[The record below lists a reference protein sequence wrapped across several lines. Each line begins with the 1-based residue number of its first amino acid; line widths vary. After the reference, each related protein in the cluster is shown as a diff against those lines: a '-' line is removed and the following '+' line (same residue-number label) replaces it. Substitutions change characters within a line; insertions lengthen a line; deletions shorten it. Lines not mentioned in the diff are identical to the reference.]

1 MSEQGTCSDTESS
14 PKSGTTAACWPAFR
28 PAFVWRGEPVAPTPA
43 GGSGTLEAGVEPP
56 LTRVRA
62 QPADGGGPVHTVRPV
77 RNSLLSKAPGSYRF
91 GHEALSRTSASFAD
105 QAAGETERRGHDSS
119 QKQGRTYHPQGDAQP
134 ATHHSGE
141 ADTTRERAFQLD
153 VRADQVRQESATIV
167 TPPDSQPR
175 QSLRR
180 QRAPRLRARSSG
192 VAGRLCH
199 PRSGDLASVRLVVET
214 SATAT
219 PKHDEPPLTLLRA

>member
-1 MSEQGTCSDTESS
+1 MRSNAVSEQGTCSDTESS

-56 LTRVRA
+56 LTPFRA
-62 QPADGGGPVHTVRPV
+62 PPADGGGPVDTARASPKLSPVQGTRP
-77 RNSLLSKAPGSYRF
+77 LRF

-105 QAAGETERRGHDSS
+105 QVAGENERRGHDSS
-119 QKQGRTYHPQGDAQP
+119 QKQGRTYHPQGDDQP
-134 ATHHSGE
+134 ETHHSGE
-141 ADTTRERAFQLD
+141 VDTTRGRAFRLD

-167 TPPDSQPR
+167 TPPESQPR

-180 QRAPRLRARSSG
+180 QVAPRLGARSSG
-192 VAGRLCH
+192 VAGRVCH
-199 PRSGDLASVRLVVET
+199 PRPGDLASVRLV
-214 SATAT
+214 
-219 PKHDEPPLTLLRA
+219 L